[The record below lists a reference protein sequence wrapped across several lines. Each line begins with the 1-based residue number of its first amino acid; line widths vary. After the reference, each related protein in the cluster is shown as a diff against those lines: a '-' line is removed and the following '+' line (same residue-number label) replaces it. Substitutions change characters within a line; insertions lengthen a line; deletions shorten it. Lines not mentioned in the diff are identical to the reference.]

1 MFQPILTGSSRARRQ
16 TGRGIGSVV
25 GIEDVGTDK
34 PPMPMSMLLNG
45 AKVTQSPHSG
55 KKENSSTI
63 QHVSQGLTIT
73 EKSKERVVGVGTGS
87 RDLNSRTPTI
97 FEHERT
103 QGSRSEVNWSGRKV
117 VVNGRTIGV
126 GEGTF
131 TFGNKPTDAAAK
143 KEH

>member
-1 MFQPILTGSSRARRQ
+1 MVQNIPGLGGKQALSRTLPIPTGSSRARRQ

-45 AKVTQSPHSG
+45 AKSPHSG

-97 FEHERT
+97 SNT
-103 QGSRSEVNWSGRKV
+103 KGLKV
-117 VVNGRTIGV
+117 TAP
-126 GEGTF
+126 F
-131 TFGNKPTDAAAK
+131 
-143 KEH
+143 